1 MHYEKSSRNL
11 ALKSTAA
18 RESDPNMDGSAAA
31 APPPTAPAPAAPVVA
46 APAAAAPVAAAPVA
60 ANKSCNMGLLQK
72 GQGSRMKYEVW
83 DMEV

>member
-31 APPPTAPAPAAPVVA
+31 APPPTPPAPG
-46 APAAAAPVAAAPVA
+46 
-60 ANKSCNMGLLQK
+60 NKPWNMGLLQK
-72 GQGSRMKYEVW
+72 GQGSRMKYEV
-83 DMEV
+83 